1 MVHPQLTAR
10 ADSPADPP
18 DTGLMISGSRH
29 VLFGAAISAIGLAHI
44 VRPER
49 FESLNRQMFRRNI
62 RGHVYVNGAIETL
75 LGVAMMAPRARR
87 LVPPMGLLYV
97 TYLGGNTIR
106 RRRGQPR
113 R

>member
-1 MVHPQLTAR
+1 
-10 ADSPADPP
+10 
-18 DTGLMISGSRH
+18 MISGSRH